1 MSKKITLLK
10 AARVPLNGPI
20 RPSGFTTN
28 VDEDTYQ
35 VLHERG
41 VIADET
47 VPEVVSPV
55 PVPEPVPQPVV
66 EAPPESKAP
75 VDISGVK
82 LPPMT
87 ASIGV
92 WREVADQVGVKTANM
107 RKAEIIGA
115 LKQHLNQ

>member
-41 VIADET
+41 VIAGED
-47 VPEVVSPV
+47 VPEVVAPQ
-55 PVPEPVPQPVV
+55 PDPEPAPQPVV
-66 EAPPESKAP
+66 ESPPEPQAP
-75 VDISGVK
+75 VDASKVK

-87 ASIGV
+87 APIGV
-92 WREVADQVGVKTANM
+92 WREVADKVGVKTANM

>member
-1 MSKKITLLK
+1 M
-10 AARVPLNGPI
+10 
-20 RPSGFTTN
+20 
-28 VDEDTYQ
+28 
-35 VLHERG
+35 LHKRG
-41 VIADET
+41 VITGED

-66 EAPPESKAP
+66 EAPPEPKSP
-75 VDISGVK
+75 VDTSKVK